1 LIRALYLE
9 APKAK
14 RSNGWASACFELKGM
29 LMDLYLDDE
38 VETVADPLDTVE
50 SVIESDDRFK
60 CERAEDGDLH
70 FSFKCATGETVGYFS
85 YREELPALLF
95 TLGFDIQAPVS
106 RREQAVKL
114 ASLINENLWLGHF
127 DVWSDDG
134 TIIFRHAMPMIGRD
148 DISVGE
154 VQAMLAAGMDAAE
167 RFQPAFHFLI
177 LGGMDAESAS
187 QVAMFEACGE
197 A

>member
-1 LIRALYLE
+1 MAARGGEGDA
-9 APKAK
+9 
-14 RSNGWASACFELKGM
+14 R
-29 LMDLYLDDE
+29 MDLWLDDE
-38 VETVADPLDTVE
+38 SEAPSDPLETVE
-50 SVIESDDRFK
+50 GVIGSDDRFM
-60 CERAEDGDLH
+60 CQRAEDGDVH
-70 FSFKCATGETVGYFS
+70 FSFKCSSGEVVGYFS
-85 YREELPALLF
+85 FRDELPAMLF

-106 RREQAVKL
+106 RRTEAIRL

-154 VQAMLAAGMDAAE
+154 VQAMLAAAMDAAE
-167 RFQPAFHFLI
+167 RFLPAFQFLI
-177 LGGMDAESAS
+177 LGNMSAEDAS
-187 QVAMFEACGE
+187 QAALFETCGE

>member
-1 LIRALYLE
+1 
-9 APKAK
+9 
-14 RSNGWASACFELKGM
+14 
-29 LMDLYLDDE
+29 MDLWIDDE
-38 VETVADPLDTVE
+38 EQAPIDPMETVECVLAA
-50 SVIESDDRFK
+50 DDRFK
-60 CERAEDGDLH
+60 CERAVDGDVH
-70 FSFKCATGETVGYFS
+70 FSFKCALGETVGYFS

-95 TLGFDIQAPVS
+95 TLGFDLQAPVS
-106 RREQAVKL
+106 RRAEAVKL

-154 VQAMLAAGMDAAE
+154 VQAMLAAALDAAD

-177 LGGMDAESAS
+177 LGGMTAQDAS
-187 QVAMFEACGE
+187 QAALFETCGE